1 MAQPLSPAVSY
12 TNVVSIAYFV
22 INTEGGTMDSVLNLD
37 VLPSSSNL
45 KIFRSRARKPDG
57 F

>member
-1 MAQPLSPAVSY
+1 MAQPLSPALSY
-12 TNVVSIAYFV
+12 SNVVSIAYFAV
-22 INTEGGTMDSVLNLD
+22 STEGGTMDSVLNLG

-45 KIFRSRARKPDG
+45 ILFRSTAGKPDG